1 MKEEN
6 RKEILSRNLVMKE
19 LTSVFVKNV
28 FLRIGAAFLFTLF
41 VLLYTVLFREEGART
56 DEFAQIGV
64 SIFNV
69 LGTVFILVVC
79 ACYAYLIY
87 SIYKF
92 ALYIFM
98 IRKNKFEIVLDKLV
112 YSERDGGH
120 KINITEYELEYLPD
134 HRIPYV
140 FLHPK
145 FAMYTNKKAHYL
157 FRLQFAK
164 HKNFYIPEGKL
175 YRWSDKYRMEHWA
188 VYRWAEIGDEFYL
201 ITVNGKVL
209 YVYNTKHFELQE

>member
-6 RKEILSRNLVMKE
+6 RKEFLTKNIVAKE
-19 LTSVFVKNV
+19 LTSVYGKNLLIRLALSIPLV
-28 FLRIGAAFLFTLF
+28 FFTMIYSWVF
-41 VLLYTVLFREEGART
+41 SEEGSRT
-56 DEFAQIGV
+56 DEFAEVGV
-64 SIFNV
+64 SLFNIAGFIFA
-69 LGTVFILVVC
+69 LVVF
-79 ACYAYLIY
+79 ACFVYWLY
-87 SIYKF
+87 SVYKF
-92 ALYIFM
+92 VLYLFLV
-98 IRKNKFEIVLDKLV
+98 KNSKFDIVVDKLV

-120 KINITEYELEYLPD
+120 KFNVTEYELEYQPD
-134 HRIPYV
+134 YRIPYI

-145 FAMYTNKKAHYL
+145 FAMFINKKAHYL

-201 ITVNGKVL
+201 ITLKDKVL
-209 YVYNTKHFELQE
+209 YAYNTKHFELHQ